1 MIQKKIMFKKS
12 SMCCVSCVL
21 TDPAVKSHVF
31 TSNSTNNN
39 NHQWTQ
45 FFIVTV
51 KYQRN
56 FLILVVCYNFFS
68 AIQII
73 LYCRA
78 CAFMWWKSVCSR
90 IEKRI
95 PKFTQRKK
103 SFCCVFYLL
112 LSKLIATSNF
122 CDCNYFHLNVVLL
135 LWLPLVLLLF
145 TKTVQFCDYSQYSR
159 ACGSNANKYFLSK
172 QKTAINWMQPKAIY

>member
-1 MIQKKIMFKKS
+1 
-12 SMCCVSCVL
+12 MCCVSCVL

-78 CAFMWWKSVCSR
+78 CAFMWWKTVCSR

-103 SFCCVFYLL
+103 SFCCVFLFV
-112 LSKLIATSNF
+112 IVEIDSNEQF
-122 CDCNYFHLNVVLL
+122 
-135 LWLPLVLLLF
+135 LWLQLLPPKCCSATLVAVGAAAVYQEF
-145 TKTVQFCDYSQYSR
+145 CVQFCDYSQYSR